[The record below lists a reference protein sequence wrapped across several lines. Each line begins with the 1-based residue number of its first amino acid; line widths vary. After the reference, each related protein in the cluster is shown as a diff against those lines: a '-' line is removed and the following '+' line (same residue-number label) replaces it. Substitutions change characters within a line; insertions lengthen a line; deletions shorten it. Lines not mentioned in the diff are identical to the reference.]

1 MELSILIARIVSV
14 VYLSAAL
21 GGFFSRDFYRRVLDD
36 MYKNAA
42 LTFLM
47 GFAALVFGFLI
58 VHYHNIWPGNWTV
71 LITIMGWLALLRG
84 IILIAFPRLLQRLSA
99 PFFSAIGLKVFP
111 YVTLLVGLV
120 FGFFGFVR

>member
-1 MELSILIARIVSV
+1 MELSKLIARIISV

-21 GGFFSRDFYRRVLDD
+21 GGFFSRDYYSRVLDD

-47 GFAALVFGFLI
+47 GFAAVIFGFLI
-58 VHYHNIWPGNWTV
+58 VQYHNIWTVNWTV

-84 IILIAFPRLLQRLSA
+84 VVLIAFPRFLQRLST
-99 PFFSAIGLKVFP
+99 PFFSAIGLKVLS
-111 YVTLLVGLV
+111 YIMILLALV
-120 FGFFGFVR
+120 FGYFGFVR